1 MIEVR
6 ENGLRGGGGGDKQE
20 DKWLF
25 RIGGGGINKKTNDY
39 AELINSTFRFA
50 VIDEALS
57 LLIYKTIHCDI

>member
-1 MIEVR
+1 MVCAE
-6 ENGLRGGGGGDKQE
+6 GGGINRKTNDYSE
-20 DKWLF
+20 L
-25 RIGGGGINKKTNDY
+25 GGGGINKKTNDY